1 MSLLFGVIIQKG
13 KKLDILNTNNMD
25 LSVSWL
31 CVAVLTFICVK
42 NIIYPFLHKN
52 RYEIWSPITF
62 ISLTFLYYCVFP
74 NFEDITNYY
83 GHQLS
88 DKKWLFNLCALV
100 SYLIICYTFK
110 KSNNKS
116 NYVKWNSLWS
126 ENNTLFYAL
135 ALFMFAIVC
144 YVPVQGITLSIA
156 SNGAIATYN
165 SEGFDSYLRE
175 MIALFAASSCIM
187 VTSNSKE
194 SRLITI
200 IILWISLVTFVVSG
214 FRYRIV
220 ILIIS
225 VATSYYLSHQEKRIN
240 VPLLLVIATVVYF
253 GFNIMDQARVYG
265 SGLDFDI
272 IRGMNSTD
280 IQQKA
285 GETEHIYGYSILVLD
300 KYNDVSKWLF
310 FSPLLTAMCMFLPR
324 AIFPWKPD
332 AQYLADTHILATG
345 SIEDGSVYLNF
356 VEAFMSFGW
365 IGLVINAMAIG
376 WLAKRFWS
384 NYLNNPN
391 TIGSIVALALFNGF
405 CYVIVSR
412 GYLAQ
417 QFSTFVYFVCIP
429 FWLTGIIKRFC
440 KK

>member
-1 MSLLFGVIIQKG
+1 M
-13 KKLDILNTNNMD
+13 DI
-25 LSVSWL
+25 SISWL
-31 CVAVLTFICVK
+31 CVIALTYFCIK
-42 NIIYPFLHKN
+42 NIILSFVHRN

-62 ISLTFLYYCVFP
+62 ISLTFLYYCVIP
-74 NFEDITNYY
+74 NFEGITSYY
-83 GHQLS
+83 GHELN
-88 DKKWLFNLCALV
+88 DKKWLFNLCALL
-100 SYLIICYTFK
+100 SYLIICYAFNKT
-110 KSNNKS
+110 NNKMS
-116 NYVKWNSLWS
+116 FKRWNSILFKDNTIFYS
-126 ENNTLFYAL
+126 LTLFIL
-135 ALFMFAIVC
+135 AIAC
-144 YVPVQGITLSIA
+144 YVPVQGFTFSIA
-156 SNGAIATYN
+156 SQGMIQSYDTG
-165 SEGFDSYLRE
+165 GFDSYFRD
-175 MIALFAASSCIM
+175 MIALFATSSCILA
-187 VTSNSKE
+187 TNNKKKSK
-194 SRLITI
+194 LILF
-200 IILWISLVTFVVSG
+200 IILWISLVTFIVSG

-240 VPLLLVIATVVYF
+240 IPLVLIVAIIVYF

-272 IRGMNSTD
+272 IRNMNSDD

-300 KYNDVSKWLF
+300 KYNDISQWLF
-310 FSPLLTAMCMFLPR
+310 LTPLWTAICMFLPR
-324 AIFPWKPD
+324 TIFPWKPD
-332 AQYLADTHILATG
+332 AHYLADTHILAAG
-345 SIEDGSVYLNF
+345 RIEDGSVYLNF

-365 IGLVINAMAIG
+365 IGLVINAVAIG

-429 FWLTGIIKRFC
+429 FWLAGIIKRFC